1 MKRHIVIASVA
12 AAALLTGGTA
22 VAIAGSGS
30 TDRARSSSTAPE
42 ALTAQASGTA
52 SGTTARASFSDAAEA
67 ALKAVPGTLASLDL
81 DHGARTTWDADVLGD
96 DGRWHEI
103 TLDASDARV
112 LSQRVDRDEND
123 PEDAA
128 ENAAEAAALKKATVT
143 ATEAARK
150 AAPRS
155 TVTSVEFDDDGTPA
169 WEVEVVRDHTEHELY
184 VDARSGKVTQA
195 PADDDHD
202 NDDDYGDDD

>member
-22 VAIAGSGS
+22 VAIAGSGNGS

-42 ALTAQASGTA
+42 ALTSQASGTA

-81 DHGARTTWDADVLGD
+81 DHGARPTWDADVLGD
-96 DGRWHEI
+96 DGTWHEI

-112 LSQRVDRDEND
+112 LSQRVDRDDND

-128 ENAAEAAALKKATVT
+128 EDAAEAAALKKAAVT

-169 WEVEVVRDHTEHELY
+169 WEVEVVRGHTEHELY
-184 VDARSGKVTQA
+184 VDAQSGKVTQA

-202 NDDDYGDDD
+202 NDDD

>member
-1 MKRHIVIASVA
+1 MKRHIVIVSVA

-30 TDRARSSSTAPE
+30 GSTDRARSSSTAPE
-42 ALTAQASGTA
+42 AQISQASGTA

-96 DGRWHEI
+96 DGTWHEI

-112 LSQRVDRDEND
+112 LSQRVDRDDND
-123 PEDAA
+123 PED
-128 ENAAEAAALKKATVT
+128 AAEAAALKKAAVT

-169 WEVEVVRDHTEHELY
+169 WEVEVVRGHTEHELH
-184 VDARSGKVTQA
+184 VDAQSGKVTQA

>member
-1 MKRHIVIASVA
+1 MKRHIAIASVA

-22 VAIAGSGS
+22 VAIAGSGNGS
-30 TDRARSSSTAPE
+30 TDRARSSSTASE
-42 ALTAQASGTA
+42 ALTSQASGTA
-52 SGTTARASFSDAAEA
+52 SGTTARASFSDTAEA

-96 DGRWHEI
+96 DGTWHEI

-112 LSQRVDRDEND
+112 LSQRVDRDDND

-128 ENAAEAAALKKATVT
+128 EDAAEAAALKKAAVT

-169 WEVEVVRDHTEHELY
+169 WEVEVVRGHTEHELY
-184 VDARSGKVTQA
+184 VDAQSGKVTQA

-202 NDDDYGDDD
+202 NDDD